1 MHRRSFVA
9 GSFVVGAAALP
20 FLRTAASAAER
31 DVLVA
36 AIGDTINSLDIHR
49 AGTNRTSYQVAVNAY
64 DRLIGFGT
72 KTNPDGSV
80 SFDYHT
86 LHGELAES
94 WEVAPD
100 GSAITFKLKPGAVFH
115 DGAKVTAADVKWS
128 FDRAVSIGGFPTS
141 QFGAGRMDAPD
152 QFEAVDDQTFRIKL
166 AKPSKLTL
174 PDLAVPTAI
183 VINSKLAQSHATE
196 TDKWAADWLNR
207 NTAGS
212 GAFKV
217 ERWDPGSQLVY
228 VRNDSWSG
236 GKPPALKRVVIREI
250 PNQSTRRALIE
261 RGDIQLSFDIP
272 GRDAV
277 DMSADPKV
285 KIVGAPVPNS
295 IIALIPNCGF
305 EPFKDKRVRQAV
317 AYALPYQQI
326 FQQAA
331 YGRGIKLFGGA
342 ETAGIA
348 WPQPSPFDT
357 DLDKARSLLAQTAF
371 KDGFEVPLAFDIG
384 TAAWGDPAAQ
394 LIQEGLAKIG
404 IKCTIDRVPGANW
417 RTVALVQK
425 KLPLI
430 LDGFGGWLD
439 TPDYYFYWAYTK
451 GRLFNGGAYDN
462 PEVDAL
468 VAKTLDMPET
478 NPGYAPSIRRLIA
491 IAWDDVPR
499 IPLWQPA
506 VETAFVPSLHG
517 YEFWFHRSLDVRPL
531 SFSSAPACSCSWP
544 DCG

>member
-1 MHRRSFVA
+1 MHRRTLLL
-9 GSFVVGAAALP
+9 GASALP
-20 FLRTAASAAER
+20 FLRTAHAAER
-31 DVLVA
+31 EVLVA

-72 KTNPDGSV
+72 KTNPQGNV
-80 SFDYHT
+80 SFDYHK

-100 GSAITFKLKPGAVFH
+100 GLSITFKLKPTAKFH
-115 DGAKVTAADVKWS
+115 DGSPVTAADVKWS
-128 FDRAVSIGGFPTS
+128 FDRAVEIGGFPTS
-141 QFGAGRMDAPD
+141 QFGAGRMSKPD
-152 QFEAVDDQTFRIKL
+152 QFAAIDDHTFRVTL
-166 AKPSKLTL
+166 AQASKLTL

-183 VINSKLAQSHATE
+183 VINSKLAKSHATDA
-196 TDKWAADWLNR
+196 DKWAAEWLNR

-228 VRNDSWSG
+228 VRNDQWVG
-236 GKPPALKRVVIREI
+236 GKIPALKRVVVREI

-277 DMSADPKV
+277 DMSKDAKV
-285 KIVGAPVPNS
+285 KIVGSPVPNS
-295 IIALIPNCGF
+295 IIALIPNVGF

-317 AYALPYQQI
+317 AYALPYEQI

-331 YGRGIKLFGGA
+331 YGRGVKLFGGPQSA
-342 ETAGIA
+342 NESNGIA
-348 WPQPSPFDT
+348 WPQPSPFTT
-357 DLDKARSLLAQTAF
+357 DLDKAKDLLAQTPF

-384 TAAWGDPAAQ
+384 TASWGDPAAQ
-394 LIQEGLAKIG
+394 LIQEGLAKLG
-404 IKCTIDRVPGANW
+404 IKCSIDRVPGANW
-417 RTVALVQK
+417 RTIALAQK

-451 GRLFNGGAYDN
+451 GKLFNGGNYDN
-462 PEVDAL
+462 PEVDDL
-468 VAKTLDMPET
+468 VAKTLDAKEDTPT
-478 NPGYAPSIRRLIA
+478 YAADISRLIA
-491 IAWDDVPR
+491 IAWDDVAR
-499 IPLWQPA
+499 IPLWQPF
-506 VETAFVPSLHG
+506 VESAFSPSLHG
-517 YEFWFHRSLDVRPL
+517 YQFWFHRGLDARPL
-531 SFSSAPACSCSWP
+531 SF
-544 DCG
+544 G

>member
-1 MHRRSFVA
+1 MNRRCFVL
-9 GSFVVGAAALP
+9 GASSLP
-20 FLRTAASAAER
+20 FLRTIEAAAADR

-64 DRLIGFGT
+64 DRLIGFGI
-72 KTNPDGSV
+72 KTNPDGSI
-80 SFDYHT
+80 SFDYHS

-94 WEVAPD
+94 WDVAAD
-100 GSAITFKLKPGAVFH
+100 GSAIVFRLKPDARFH
-115 DGAKVTAADVKWS
+115 DGSAVTAADVKWS

-141 QFGAGRMDAPD
+141 QFAAGRLESPD
-152 QFEAVDDQTFRIKL
+152 QFEAVDERTFRIKL
-166 AKPSKLTL
+166 TRPSKLTL

-196 TDKWAADWLNR
+196 ADKWAAEWLNR

-212 GAFKV
+212 GAFRV
-217 ERWDPGSQLVY
+217 ERWNPGSQLVY
-228 VRNDSWSG
+228 VRNDLWTG
-236 GKPPALKRVVIREI
+236 GKLPALKRVVVREI
-250 PNQSTRRALIE
+250 PNQSTRRALVE
-261 RGDIQLSFDIP
+261 RGDVQLSFDIP

-277 DMSADPKV
+277 DMAKDTKV
-285 KIVGAPVPNS
+285 KVVGAPVPNT
-295 IIALIPNCGF
+295 IIALIPSLEF
-305 EPFKDKRVRQAV
+305 EPFRSKLVRQAI

-326 FQQAA
+326 FEQAA
-331 YGRGIKLFGGA
+331 YGRGVKLFGGG
-342 ETAGIA
+342 ETGSIA
-348 WPQPSPFDT
+348 WPQPSPYAT
-357 DLDKARSLLAQTAF
+357 DLDKAKSLLAQTPF

-384 TAAWGDPAAQ
+384 TASWGDPAAQ
-394 LIQEGLAKIG
+394 LIQEGLARIG

-417 RTVALVQK
+417 RTIALVQK

-451 GRLFNGGAYDN
+451 GKLFNGGNYDN

-468 VAKTLDMPET
+468 VAKTLDMAET
-478 NPGYAPSIRRLIA
+478 DPAYAPAISRLIA

-499 IPLWQPA
+499 IPLWQPS

-517 YEFWFHRSLDVRPL
+517 YQFWFHRSLDVRPL
-531 SFSSAPACSCSWP
+531 SFS
-544 DCG
+544 